1 MLVVIVLRITI
12 LYKIMQEI
20 IILIGFPG
28 SGKTTYWREK
38 LSDYIRISL
47 YDLIHMV
54 GGNKKVAKKLEL
66 KCIERTLDMGFSV
79 VIDRANLTR
88 RRRAKIVDFA
98 RKKKVSVR
106 ALWFSVEE
114 HIWQKRNK
122 RRIAGEKE
130 SSPRVPEDK
139 IEDMKKEFE
148 EPSMNEGFYELIIV
162 NGDGSL

>member
-1 MLVVIVLRITI
+1 
-12 LYKIMQEI
+12 MQEI

-79 VIDRANLTR
+79 VIDRANLSG
-88 RRRAKIVDFA
+88 RRRAKIIDFA
-98 RKKKVSVR
+98 RKKKVPVR
-106 ALWFSVEE
+106 AVWFSLEE
-114 HIWQKRNK
+114 NIWHERNK
-122 RRIAGEKE
+122 RRKLRKKE
-130 SSPRVPEDK
+130 SSPRVPEDE

-148 EPSMNEGFYELIIV
+148 EPSLNEGFDELIIV
-162 NGDGSL
+162 SSE

>member
-1 MLVVIVLRITI
+1 
-12 LYKIMQEI
+12 MQEI

-79 VIDRANLTR
+79 VIDRVNLTR
-88 RRRAKIVDFA
+88 RRRKKIIDFA
-98 RKKKVSVR
+98 GKKKVPVR
-106 ALWFSVEE
+106 AIWFSVEE
-114 HIWQKRNK
+114 HIWQERNK
-122 RRIAGEKE
+122 RRIVAGKE
-130 SSPRVPEDK
+130 ASTRVPEDK

-148 EPSMNEGFYELIIV
+148 EPLMNEGFDELVIV
-162 NGDGSL
+162 RSSD